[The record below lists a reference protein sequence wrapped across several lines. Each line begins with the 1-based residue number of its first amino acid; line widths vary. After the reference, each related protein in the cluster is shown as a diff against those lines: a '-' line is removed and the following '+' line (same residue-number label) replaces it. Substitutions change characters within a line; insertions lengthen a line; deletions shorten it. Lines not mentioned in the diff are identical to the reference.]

1 MYIIDNIDMD
11 LMSEPGEADICDTPF
26 GSFLACFAGCLKW
39 PHPSGGTAREIAE
52 VGEGTSG
59 DWNRWY

>member
-1 MYIIDNIDMD
+1 MR
-11 LMSEPGEADICDTPF
+11 EPGEADICDPPF
-26 GSFLACFAGCLKW
+26 GSLKW